1 MQNCKLSLIKSAK
14 VNQF

>member
-1 MQNCKLSLIKSAK
+1 MQNCKLSFIKSAK